1 MHIILSYDVR
11 ADRTGRFK
19 KSCQIFLTRIQ
30 NSVFEG
36 DINEAQLMRLEKS
49 MRDMAEDDESVRIW
63 VASKILKNIK
73 IGISE
78 EENPHFI

>member
-1 MHIILSYDVR
+1 MHIILSYDVK
-11 ADRTGRFK
+11 ADRTDKFK

-49 MRDMAEDDESVRIW
+49 MRDMANDDESVRIW
-63 VASKILKNIK
+63 VASKILKDIK
-73 IGISE
+73 IGSSE
-78 EENPHFI
+78 EESTQFI

>member
-11 ADRTGRFK
+11 AERTDRFK
-19 KSCQIFLTRIQ
+19 KLCHVFLTRIQ

-36 DINEAQLMRLEKS
+36 DINEAQLMKLEKS
-49 MRDMAEDDESVRIW
+49 LRDMARDDESIRIW
-63 VASKILKNIK
+63 ASSKILKSIS
-73 IGISE
+73 IGNSE